1 MAGEEATMAP
11 GLARAEAKFEE
22 RSLAEEAR
30 AIEALIAAGEHREA
44 LARCARAYAVS
55 IGRLCMAFTG
65 SQADSEELVQETLLA
80 AYDAFPQ
87 YRSEGSVRAFLYGIA
102 RRICGRYT
110 ETAAR
115 QKARLRLVH
124 DTSAGRSADA
134 GELALEKERATRA
147 RAALQKLKPSER
159 EALVLRYD
167 AGLSFKELGVA
178 CGIDEAA
185 ARKRVSRAIAR
196 LRAEIG
202 EE

>member
-1 MAGEEATMAP
+1 MGL
-11 GLARAEAKFEE
+11 GLARAEAMGEAG
-22 RSLAEEAR
+22 SAEGEAR
-30 AIEALIAAGEHREA
+30 AIEALIAAGNYREA
-44 LARCARAYAVS
+44 LERCARAYAAS

-65 SQADSEELVQETLLA
+65 SQADSEELVHETLLA
-80 AYDAFPQ
+80 AYDAFPT
-87 YRSEGSVRAFLYGIA
+87 YRAEGSVRAFLFGIA
-102 RRICGRYT
+102 RRICGRFA
-110 ETAAR
+110 ETQAR

-124 DTSAGRSADA
+124 DTSRGADA

-147 RAALQKLKPSER
+147 RDALSKLKPSER

-167 AGLSFKELGVA
+167 AGLGFREVALA

-185 ARKRVSRAIAR
+185 ARKRVSRALAK